1 MFLSVSHAL
10 TIAMLFMIK
19 VIDGVRKRVARLTYS
34 NGTTVERVY
43 PINSD
48 IPEDVKVVDKAQNTA
63 PYNPH
68 VADHIVNQEYLQYA
82 YHLGMH

>member
-1 MFLSVSHAL
+1 MRH
-10 TIAMLFMIK
+10 AMLMLFAIK
-19 VIDGVRKRVARLTYS
+19 IIDGVAKRIARLTYS

-43 PINSD
+43 PMNSD
-48 IPEDVKVVDKAQNTA
+48 VPEDVKVVTTPMDAKNTA

-82 YHLGMH
+82 HHFLSAK

>member
-1 MFLSVSHAL
+1 
-10 TIAMLFMIK
+10 MLFMIK

-43 PINSD
+43 PMNSD
-48 IPEDVKVVDKAQNTA
+48 IPEDVKVVEKVKDTK

-68 VADHIVNQEYLQYA
+68 VHDHIVNQEFLQYQ
-82 YHLGMH
+82 YHFGTH